1 MESLVS
7 IKDGTRHHFVSIIR
21 ISKVAF
27 RLRTFP
33 DMGFWKGSD
42 TQNHLYYNK
51 NLFKSIDMMWVSFD
65 ENYFLDI

>member
-1 MESLVS
+1 MQKIDQLEMKIFKWNPKV
-7 IKDGTRHHFVSIIR
+7 IPRIR
-21 ISKVAF
+21 I
-27 RLRTFP
+27 FP
-33 DMGFWKGSD
+33 DIGFSKGSD